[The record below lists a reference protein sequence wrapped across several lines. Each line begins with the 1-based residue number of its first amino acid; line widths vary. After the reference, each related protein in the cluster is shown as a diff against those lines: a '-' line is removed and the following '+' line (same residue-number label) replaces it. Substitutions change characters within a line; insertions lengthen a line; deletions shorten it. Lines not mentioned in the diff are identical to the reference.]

1 MAGISACIAVYNGAQ
16 HLATAISSVQ
26 AQTVPVDEIIVL
38 DDGSTDDSESVAKT
52 FEGVQVIRQA
62 NGGIGAAR
70 RALVEHA
77 RCDWIA
83 FCDHDDWWEPNRI
96 EIGVPFTADPDVV
109 LVYSGVWHVDENGVE
124 TEYPLRTPP
133 DAPSIDHVVP
143 NPEDIWTSSTLL
155 RRQTILDAGNFNP
168 AFRTGE
174 DMLMWFQLGGR
185 GKIVQIP
192 QRLVHMSRRQ
202 GSTSAAN
209 RKQYEYAVALY
220 DQEVIPNLARWYP
233 SVGEVKLAECR
244 RLLEAKVG
252 YTMALL
258 AAHCERDG
266 ERDKALNLYRR
277 AKKLAPKSRGV
288 WYRYLRSL
296 AHLPVSP

>member
-16 HLATAISSVQ
+16 HLATAIRSVQ
-26 AQTVPVDEIIVL
+26 AQTVPVDEILVL
-38 DDGSTDDSESVAKT
+38 DDGSTDDSAAVA
-52 FEGVQVIRQA
+52 EGFDGVRMIRQP

-77 RCDWIA
+77 KGDWIA
-83 FCDHDDWWEPNRI
+83 FCDHDDWWEANRI
-96 EIGVPFTADPDVV
+96 EVEKPFTADPETV
-109 LVYSGVWHVDENGVE
+109 LIYSGVWHVDENGVE
-124 TEYPLRTPP
+124 TEYPLRTPQ

-155 RRQTILDAGNFNP
+155 RRQAVLDAGNFNP

-220 DQEVIPNLARWYP
+220 DREVLPNLARWYP
-233 SVGEVKLAECR
+233 SLGEAKLQECR

-266 ERDKALNLYRR
+266 ERQAALDLYRR
-277 AKKLAPKSRGV
+277 ARKLAPKSRGV
-288 WYRYLRSL
+288 LYRYVRSL
-296 AHLPVSP
+296 MHLPVNP